1 MSTALCAPHSFSPR
15 SSFCR
20 RSRNGRQSLPS
31 ANRWNRPPRIS
42 AYNALQVA
50 FATFREAHLRHES
63 CLSAA
68 PCQLSQNAE
77 QTVLDRSF
85 LSLTVAGRPF
95 PSIPDDSVA
104 SADANL
110 NLTYQRLFDSLP
122 DACQPTSATCL
133 SQSAFRDVERD
144 WIRYRDAWVTFGVL
158 HWPES
163 TENYWKS
170 PLTLARIEQLK
181 AMYAARH

>member
-1 MSTALCAPHSFSPR
+1 MRPTFFLAALLLLPPQSERQAIAAFSKSMESAPADQR
-15 SSFCR
+15 
-20 RSRNGRQSLPS
+20 L
-31 ANRWNRPPRIS
+31 

-50 FATFREAHLRHES
+50 FATFREAHES